1 MKVSLAYEFTINS
14 VIVVVVASLGVLF
27 GLIFLQ
33 SQELDDELKAEKE
46 YCISVDKGI
55 YPDYKGIY
63 ETVCKEK
70 YNK

>member
-14 VIVVVVASLGVLF
+14 IIVAVVAAVILLGLMLF
-27 GLIFLQ
+27 Q